1 MLTYNS
7 IALLLSVIYLFLI
20 NLFRTGWKR
29 IAHFA
34 PSDSESLTKIA
45 VVIPIKNELE
55 NLPTLL
61 DALKRQKGA
70 QFQLIVVDDNSTDTG
85 MDYIASRRHQ
95 FNDILLL
102 PNIGIGKKQA
112 IKTAINHT
120 ECELIV
126 SLDADCIPGENWLKT
141 IVQFYDATKPDL
153 IICPVNMTIGN
164 SFVQRFQQFEFISLI
179 GSGAGAA
186 GAGMPILCN
195 GANLAFTSEAWRA
208 SKADLHFDIPSGDD
222 IFLLQSIKKRGGRI
236 EFLKSE
242 YAMVNTK
249 PQTSWKSLMTQRSRW
264 ASKMPIY
271 KNFQLTATALIVA
284 AMSAIIP
291 LSLALSIA
299 DKSFTFILLVVF
311 AVKWLADT
319 LFFNDI
325 KSFFSLKNIV
335 LPSLIF
341 SFVYPLY
348 IVLTLIIMPF
358 RSKNSW

>member
-1 MLTYNS
+1 
-7 IALLLSVIYLFLI
+7 
-20 NLFRTGWKR
+20 
-29 IAHFA
+29 
-34 PSDSESLTKIA
+34 
-45 VVIPIKNELE
+45 
-55 NLPTLL
+55 
-61 DALKRQKGA
+61 
-70 QFQLIVVDDNSTDTG
+70 
-85 MDYIASRRHQ
+85 
-95 FNDILLL
+95 
-102 PNIGIGKKQA
+102 
-112 IKTAINHT
+112 
-120 ECELIV
+120 
-126 SLDADCIPGENWLKT
+126 
-141 IVQFYDATKPDL
+141 
-153 IICPVNMTIGN
+153 
-164 SFVQRFQQFEFISLI
+164 
-179 GSGAGAA
+179 
-186 GAGMPILCN
+186 
-195 GANLAFTSEAWRA
+195 
-208 SKADLHFDIPSGDD
+208 
-222 IFLLQSIKKRGGRI
+222 
-236 EFLKSE
+236 
-242 YAMVNTK
+242 
-249 PQTSWKSLMTQRSRW
+249 MTQRSRW